1 MSGGYYD
8 YHNDDLGYEIF
19 GYNVSIGYDLA
30 NRQKD
35 IDAVRKM
42 NPMEDKLISEL
53 VYDVFCLLHS
63 YDWYRSGDCSEESY
77 RKDVDFFKQKWF
89 KTIDED
95 RIKELIGS
103 ELEEAKHNLETMFS
117 YRKED
122 SK

>member
-19 GYNVSIGYDLA
+19 GYNVSIGYDLE

-35 IDAVRKM
+35 INAVRKM

-63 YDWYRSGDCSEESY
+63 YDWYRSGDCCEESY
-77 RKDVDFFKQKWF
+77 RKDVDYFKQKWF

-95 RIKELIGS
+95 RIKELISS

>member
-19 GYNVSIGYDLA
+19 GYDVSIGYDLE

-35 IDAVRKM
+35 INTIRKM

-95 RIKELIGS
+95 SIKELISS
-103 ELEEAKHNLETMFS
+103 ELDEAKHNLETMFS
-117 YRKED
+117 YRKGD

>member
-19 GYNVSIGYDLA
+19 GYNVSIGYDLE

-35 IDAVRKM
+35 INAVRKM

-77 RKDVDFFKQKWF
+77 RRDVDFFKQKWF

-95 RIKELIGS
+95 SIKELISS